1 MPSDIRVLKPLAQ
14 LSEPSRAQDAG
25 VKRATSLK
33 INELFYSLQGESTL
47 SGLPTVF
54 VRLTGCPLRCTYC
67 DAEYAFYDG
76 DWLSFDAVM
85 AKIAIHNTRYVCVTG
100 GEPLSQRACLPFL
113 TRLCDAGY
121 IVSLETSGAMDVSKV
136 DPRVIKVMDLK
147 TPASGEEDRNL
158 YTNIEH
164 LNDKDEVKFV
174 ICDRNDYEWTRD
186 ILAKYQLTEKV
197 SCIVSSG
204 YESLQ
209 PKELAEW
216 VLEDGL
222 NVRFQLQIHKYLWG
236 DIPGV

>member
-1 MPSDIRVLKPLAQ
+1 MSSNIRVLKPMAKLAE
-14 LSEPSRAQDAG
+14 SSSARGAG
-25 VKRATSLK
+25 VQRSTSLK

-67 DAEYAFYDG
+67 DAEYAFYEG
-76 DWLSFDAVM
+76 DWQSFDSVM
-85 AKIAIHNTRYVCVTG
+85 DQISVHNTRYVCVTG
-100 GEPLSQRACLPFL
+100 GEPLSQRACIPFL
-113 TRLCDAGY
+113 KRLCDAGY
-121 IVSLETSGAMDVSKV
+121 VVSLETSGAMDVSKV

-158 YTNIEH
+158 YSNIEY
-164 LNDKDEVKFV
+164 LTDKDEVKFV

-186 ILAKYQLTEKV
+186 TLAKYQLAEKV
-197 SCIVSSG
+197 ACIVSSG

>member
-1 MPSDIRVLKPLAQ
+1 MSDTHVLRPVSQLGVTSAQ
-14 LSEPSRAQDAG
+14 EAG
-25 VKRATSLK
+25 VDRAHSLK

-76 DWLSFDAVM
+76 QWQSFDDIM
-85 AKIAIHNTRYVCVTG
+85 SSIAQYSTRYVCVTG
-100 GEPLSQRACLPFL
+100 GEPLSQRACIPFL
-113 TRLCDAGY
+113 TQLCDAGY
-121 IVSLETSGAMDVSKV
+121 TVSLETSGAMDVSKV
-136 DPRVIKVMDLK
+136 DGRVIKVMDLK

-158 YTNIEH
+158 FSNLDY
-164 LNDKDEVKFV
+164 LNKQDEIKFV
-174 ICDRNDYEWTRD
+174 ICDRNDYEWTKA
-186 ILAKYQLTEKV
+186 ILARYALADQV
-197 SCIVSSG
+197 ACIVSSG
-204 YESLQ
+204 YEALQ
-209 PKELAEW
+209 PKQLAEW